1 MKKFN
6 FVPALVAAI
15 VLVSCETEPQ
25 FNDGNG
31 LDLSKDGIAFVF
43 GGGKETKSADVQMH
57 PRETGMVFSLGKD
70 SNTEFFLNE
79 SVQDLNGYGPE
90 TKGTPIYTQNV
101 TSFYNSFG
109 AVTYMDDA
117 LYIDDVTF
125 DSLDEKA
132 TVENREGW
140 IYNHY
145 YPTSPWPK
153 NQDTKDLAFY
163 LRMPTDH
170 LGTYATDLDYAD
182 GTTSFSYTTPQ
193 TGEDQRDILF
203 AYRTLNKKQYV
214 DNYKETGAPV
224 TFYHALTGVKFRS
237 GSDNDGT
244 TKTVIKQVKITGLKG
259 SGDCTVASNGTV
271 TWTNLAASEEPF
283 SQVFANPRYNPDLS
297 DPATN
302 PDGTVGYTSGDDNF
316 GGTSFITGKDADTQN
331 LNDATA
337 SLTFWFVPQAFTTS
351 SNVSLEITFVVKTPD
366 TPNGTEITHVIEDF
380 GGILGE
386 AGVEWKAGQLRTY
399 TLDPKDVDVDIFDSL
414 ERKTIEGQPAWVKS
428 DLHVTNTGNVKE
440 YVRMIVMG
448 NWYGWE
454 SAEDKAANP
463 NNPRI
468 IVGYKYQGTESQAEV
483 GDDWDENGL
492 WKDIT
497 ADYWVR
503 DHDLYGTGFDATFFK
518 GTIGTGNKWIR
529 GTSGYYYPDMIG
541 PGKAVADEE
550 GSIDENIIQ
559 AGTTPLFE
567 SYTFYDDWLPTVWIP
582 NPNNHAERVAAYDL
596 HLVMEV
602 VVQAIGAEKPD
613 GTPYESCWD
622 AWSAATGKTI
632 QPK

>member
-6 FVPALVAAI
+6 FVPALVAAL

-25 FNDGNG
+25 FENG
-31 LDLSKDGIAFVF
+31 LDLSENGIAFVF
-43 GGGKETKSADVQMH
+43 GGGKETKSSDVQVL
-57 PRETGMVFSLGKD
+57 PRETGMVFSLGQA

-79 SVQDLNGYGPE
+79 SIEYLNGYGPE

-101 TSFYNSFG
+101 TAFYDSFA
-109 AVTYMDDA
+109 AVTYMDGE
-117 LYIDDVTF
+117 LYMNDVTF
-125 DSLDEKA
+125 YSLDEKA

-140 IYNHY
+140 IYSHDY
-145 YPTSPWPK
+145 HPAPWP
-153 NQDTKDLAFY
+153 NGQDTKDLAFY

-170 LGTYATDLDYAD
+170 LGTYATDLDYA
-182 GTTSFSYTTPQ
+182 GGSTSFSYTVPEK
-193 TGEDQRDILF
+193 GEDQRDILF

-214 DNYKETGAPV
+214 DNYRQTGAPV

-244 TKTVIKQVKITGLKG
+244 TKTVIKKVKITGLKG
-259 SGDCTVASNGTV
+259 SGDCTVSSSGVVEWN
-271 TWTNLAASEEPF
+271 NLAASANPF
-283 SQVFANPRYNPDLS
+283 YQVFANPTYNPDLD
-297 DPATN
+297 DPTDN
-302 PDGTVGYTSGDDNF
+302 PDGTVDYSSGDTNF
-316 GGTSFITGKDADTQN
+316 GGTSFVTGKDADTQN
-331 LNDATA
+331 LNDANA
-337 SLTFWFVPQAFTTS
+337 SLTFWFVPQAFDKN
-351 SNVSLEITFVVKTPD
+351 SNVSLEITFLVKTPD
-366 TPNGTEITHVIEDF
+366 TPNGTELTHVIEGF
-380 GGILGE
+380 GSILGN

-414 ERKTIEGQPAWVKS
+414 DRKTIEGKNAWVKS
-428 DLHVTNTGNVKE
+428 DLHVTNIGNVKE

-454 SAEDKAANP
+454 SAEDKRLNP

-503 DHDLYGTGFDATFFK
+503 DHDTYGTGFDETFYK
-518 GTIGTGNKWIR
+518 GVIGEGNDWIR
-529 GTSGYYYPDMIG
+529 GTSGYYYPYVIG
-541 PGKAVADEE
+541 PGKSVAEEGADEDL
-550 GSIDENIIQ
+550 IL
-559 AGTTPLFE
+559 AGTTPLFK
-567 SYTFYDDWLPTVWIP
+567 SYTFYDEWLPTVWIP
-582 NPNNHAERVAAYDL
+582 NPDNHAERVAAYDL

-613 GTPYESCWD
+613 GTPYESCWA